1 MFDLVLKNGFVVDGT
16 GNSRFK
22 ADVGIKDGRIDKIGT
37 LSSPESNEILDF
49 RRLVVAPGFIDMHT
63 HSDFSLLINPYAES
77 KIMQGVTTDVVG
89 NCGSSAAPLNEF
101 LKDEI
106 RKTAPVLEE
115 AELELDWL
123 TMGDYL
129 RRLEKSRPAVN
140 VVPLVGNGNIR
151 ALVLGM
157 DARKPTKREFE
168 EMRSHLTKAMQ
179 DGAFGL
185 SSGLIYPPS
194 CYADT
199 SELIELCKVVAKF
212 GGIYTSHI
220 RGEGDSLIDSVKE
233 AIEIGDKSG
242 VPVEISHHKASGKSN
257 WGKVKQTLEMI
268 DQARSRGA
276 DVTCDVYP
284 YLAGSTGLDA
294 LLPPYI
300 WEGGVEKLVQRLKN
314 PETRQKL
321 RHEMEEGKSSLL
333 QAEGWNSVM
342 ISYCKG
348 HRDYEGRFISEISKL
363 EKTDSYDFVFDLL
376 IEEKASVAIVLF
388 TMSEKDM
395 RTVLKHHASMIGSD
409 SSATAPY
416 GVLRKGKPHPRA
428 YGTFARVLGEY
439 VRKREILTLE
449 NAIRKM
455 TSLPA
460 GKLKLKDRG
469 LIKEGM
475 WADITVFDPRKIADK
490 ATYSEPQQYPA
501 GIKYVIVNG
510 TVTME
515 KGQHIKASN
524 GKVLRFR

>member
-1 MFDLVLKNGFVVDGT
+1 
-16 GNSRFK
+16 
-22 ADVGIKDGRIDKIGT
+22 
-37 LSSPESNEILDF
+37 
-49 RRLVVAPGFIDMHT
+49 
-63 HSDFSLLINPYAES
+63 
-77 KIMQGVTTDVVG
+77 
-89 NCGSSAAPLNEF
+89 
-101 LKDEI
+101 
-106 RKTAPVLEE
+106 
-115 AELELDWL
+115 
-123 TMGDYL
+123 
-129 RRLEKSRPAVN
+129 
-140 VVPLVGNGNIR
+140 
-151 ALVLGM
+151 
-157 DARKPTKREFE
+157 
-168 EMRSHLTKAMQ
+168 
-179 DGAFGL
+179 
-185 SSGLIYPPS
+185 
-194 CYADT
+194 
-199 SELIELCKVVAKF
+199 
-212 GGIYTSHI
+212 
-220 RGEGDSLIDSVKE
+220 
-233 AIEIGDKSG
+233 

>member
-1 MFDLVLKNGFVVDGT
+1 MLDLALKNGLVVDGT
-16 GNSRFK
+16 GNSWFR
-22 ADVGIKDGRIDKIGT
+22 ANVGIKDGRIDKIGEL
-37 LSSPESNEILDF
+37 LSTESKEILDV

-77 KIMQGVTTDVVG
+77 KIMQGVTTEVVG
-89 NCGSSAAPLNEF
+89 NCGSSAAPLNDF

-106 RKTAPVLEE
+106 RKTTPVLEE
-115 AELELDWL
+115 AKLKLDWL
-123 TMGDYL
+123 TMDDYL
-129 RRLEKSRPAVN
+129 RRLEKSKPAVN

-151 ALVLGM
+151 ALVLGI

-168 EMRSHLTKAMQ
+168 EMRGHLTKAMQ

-199 SELIELCKVVAKF
+199 KELTDFCRVVAEF

-233 AIEIGDKSG
+233 AIEIGEKSK

-257 WGKVKQTLEMI
+257 WGKVKHTLEMI

-294 LLPPYI
+294 LLPTYA
-300 WEGGVEKLVQRLKN
+300 WEGGIEKLIQRLKN
-314 PETRQKL
+314 PRTRQKL
-321 RHEMEEGKSSLL
+321 RNEMEGKSSLL

-342 ISYCKG
+342 ISYCKSR
-348 HRDYEGRFISEISKL
+348 RDYEGKFISEISKQ
-363 EKTDSYDFVFDLL
+363 KKMDPYDFVFDLL

-395 RTVLKHHASMIGSD
+395 RTVLRHHASMIGSD
-409 SSATAPY
+409 SSATAPH
-416 GVLRKGKPHPRA
+416 GVLGRGKPHPRA
-428 YGTFARVLGEY
+428 YGTFPRVLGEY
-439 VRKREILTLE
+439 VRRRKVLTLE

-455 TSLPA
+455 TSFPA
-460 GKLKLKDRG
+460 RKLKLRDRG

-475 WADITVFDPRKIADK
+475 WADITVFDPEKVADK
-490 ATYSEPQQYPA
+490 AT
-501 GIKYVIVNG
+501 
-510 TVTME
+510 
-515 KGQHIKASN
+515 
-524 GKVLRFR
+524 